1 MRIAEVENF
10 RYSFFMAGFGK
21 EKCSQICECSKTLS
35 IFAANTKAMDTVKID
50 IELPSCGY
58 YSKQE
63 LTDLIYSY
71 ALSLVMPNTVSD
83 MSIEDELK
91 ELNRRAAE
99 MESNPSVCI
108 PHEEVYERV
117 MSRLHR
123 YENHLA

>member
-1 MRIAEVENF
+1 MPFTKRSLESFIA
-10 RYSFFMAGFGK
+10 YFG
-21 EKCSQICECSKTLS
+21 EKCSQICEYSENLS
-35 IFAANTKAMDTVKID
+35 IFAANTKTMDTIKID

-58 YSKQE
+58 YSKEE
-63 LTDLIYSY
+63 LTELIYSY
-71 ALSLVMPNTVSD
+71 ALSLVMPNTISD
-83 MSIEDELK
+83 MSVEDELK

-99 MESNPSVCI
+99 MDNDPSVRI